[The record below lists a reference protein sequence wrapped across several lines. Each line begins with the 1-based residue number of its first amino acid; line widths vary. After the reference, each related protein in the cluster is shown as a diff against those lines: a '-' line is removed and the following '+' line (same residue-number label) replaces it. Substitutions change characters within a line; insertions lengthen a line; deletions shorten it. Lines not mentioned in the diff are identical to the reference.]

1 LKRAVFI
8 IFILA
13 LLSAGVYFFRQN
25 YNNRTIDPW
34 RMVPA
39 NAILV
44 YENSNLV
51 DGWNKIIEK
60 PIWKTLQ
67 NIPYFMRWQQ
77 SLHELDS
84 LSGKNGT
91 IDRLLRNRELIISM
105 HITAAENFDF
115 LVTLDLG
122 NEDGLKAFNEAIENL
137 KSKTGITSRTR
148 TYQGLEIM
156 ELIDKGGK
164 STFTYFIYK
173 NVVSGS
179 FTPFLVEDVVRNI
192 ADDFKESFLE
202 TRSKLDGISKLEND
216 DGNIY
221 VDYTKVPDFFATFF
235 TGEFAKEVRD
245 FTMIGGQAF
254 LDVKVSNNELLMNG
268 VTVPDMSGEGSFI
281 GTFRNQDP
289 EKVGIAPLLPLNTA
303 IVYHVAFS
311 DFKDWQSQVY
321 KYWSAT
327 DKPQFDQAMAF
338 DTKYNLSTNW
348 IGHEA
353 ASAILDSPDKENPVR
368 LAFIGLS
375 DPDKAFDEIYKFIN
389 RVHEE
394 QGDSLFTEVY
404 NDLPIVQVPF
414 SEFPALLMGHFF
426 MGYENTYATIYGNY
440 LVMGNSMQAVK
451 HFLSSIDDENNW
463 GKSIRQT
470 TFLENT
476 WSEANFSMMVNTS
489 LCWPML
495 IANMN
500 ESWKETMKKYESQI
514 RSFDLLAIQISHLD
528 QTFHTSIAVG
538 HQEKPVLVQYADR
551 LNTNKTIVV
560 ASPIISKPIV
570 VRNHVNNRQEI
581 LLQDSLYNL
590 YQVSEDGAIN
600 WNVSI
605 NQKIVTDIN
614 QIDYFKNGKLQYLFA
629 TKNLLYIID
638 RNGEYMEGF
647 PKKLP
652 GSMEAEQL
660 VVMDYDNS
668 KTYRFLVN
676 DTKGN
681 LYIFDKEGHNLEGWT
696 PRVIEGPLAAAPF
709 HLRVKGGDCIVAL
722 ERNGKLHLL
731 NRRGAE
737 YPGFPV
743 DFKVTA
749 VSGIFFVAG
758 NDFASSRLTTV
769 STDGEIIEVNLKG
782 AVVRREQFFKPSKD
796 ATFWLVPDAQRKTC
810 VVARQEFNKLSIL
823 NTKGE
828 VILENNL
835 ISSGNLSIQFYYFA
849 PDNQIFV
856 VLDKDQEF
864 AFIFNQNGEQ
874 ITFEPLECS
883 QPVGLMYSASK
894 NEFRL
899 FRCFDKALF
908 FQIIK

>member
-1 LKRAVFI
+1 MKRAVFI
-8 IFILA
+8 IVILA
-13 LLSAGVYFFRQN
+13 LLSAGAYYFLQN
-25 YNNRTIDPW
+25 YRRPAIDPW
-34 RMVPA
+34 KMVPA

-60 PIWKTLQ
+60 PVWKTLR

-77 SLHELDS
+77 SLADLDS

-91 IDRLLRNRELIISM
+91 IDRLLRNKELIISM

-115 LVTLDLG
+115 LITLDLG
-122 NEDGLKAFNEAIENL
+122 NEDGLNAFREAIENL

-148 TYQGLEIM
+148 TYQGMEIM
-156 ELIDKGGK
+156 ELIEKGGK

-179 FTPFLVEDVVRNI
+179 YTPFLVEDVVRNT

-216 DGNIY
+216 DGNLY
-221 VDYTKVPDFFATFF
+221 VDYARIPDFFATFF
-235 TGEFAKEVRD
+235 AGDFAREVRE
-245 FTMIGGQAF
+245 FTMIAGQAF
-254 LDVKVSNNELLMNG
+254 LDVKVANNELLMNG
-268 VTVPDMSGEGSFI
+268 VTVPEINTDESFI

-289 EKVGIAPLLPLNTA
+289 EKLGIAPLLPLNTA

-311 DFKDWQSQVY
+311 DFEEWQSQVY
-321 KYWSAT
+321 KYWSVT
-327 DKPQFDQAMAF
+327 DKPQFEQAMAF
-338 DTKYNLSTNW
+338 YTKYNLATDW
-348 IGHEA
+348 VGHEA
-353 ASAILDSPDKENPVR
+353 ASAILDSPDKENPGR
-368 LAFIGLS
+368 LAIIGLK
-375 DPDKAFDEIYKFIN
+375 DPDKAFEEIYKFIN

-404 NDLPIVQVPF
+404 YDLPIVQVPF

-426 MGYENTYATIYGNY
+426 KGYENTYATIYGSY
-440 LVMGNSMQAVK
+440 LIMGNSMQAVK
-451 HFLSSIDDENNW
+451 HFLSSINEENNW

-476 WSEANFSMMVNTS
+476 WSVANFSMMINTS

-495 IANMN
+495 VTNMN
-500 ESWKETMKKYESQI
+500 DSWKETIKKYEPQI
-514 RSFDLLAIQISHLD
+514 RSFDLLAIQVSHLD
-528 QTFHTSIAVG
+528 QTYHTSIAIG

-551 LNTNKTIVV
+551 LNTTKSTTVT
-560 ASPIISKPIV
+560 SPIITRPIV
-570 VRNHVNNRQEI
+570 VRNHVTNKQEI
-581 LLQDSLYNL
+581 LLQDSLFNL
-590 YQVSEDGAIN
+590 YQVSLNGSVN
-600 WNVSI
+600 WNISI
-605 NQKIVTDIN
+605 KQKIVTDIH

-629 TKNLLYIID
+629 TKNQIYVID
-638 RNGEYMEGF
+638 RNGENVEGY

-660 VVMDYDNS
+660 VVVDYDNS
-668 KTYRFLVN
+668 KNYRFLIS

-681 LYIFDKEGHNLEGWT
+681 LYIFDKEGNNLEGWT
-696 PRVIEGPLAAAPF
+696 PRVIGGPLAASPF

-722 ERNGKLHLL
+722 EKSGKLHLL

-758 NDFASSRLTTV
+758 NDFATSRLTTV

-782 AVVRREQFFKPSKD
+782 AVIRREQFFKPSKD
-796 ATFWLVPDAQRKTC
+796 ASFWLLPDAQKKTC
-810 VVARQEFNKLSIL
+810 VVVRKEFNKLSIL

-828 VILENNL
+828 IILENNV
-835 ISSGNLSIQFYYFA
+835 ISSGKLSVQFYYFA

-856 VLDKDQEF
+856 VLDEDQEF
-864 AFIFNQNGEQ
+864 AFIFNQRGEQ
-874 ITFEPLECS
+874 VTFEPLECS

-894 NEFRL
+894 NEFQL

-908 FQIIK
+908 FQTIK

>member
-8 IFILA
+8 ILSLA
-13 LLSAGVYFFRQN
+13 LLSAGVYFYLQN
-25 YNNRTIDPW
+25 YNRRTIDPW
-34 RMVPA
+34 KLVPS

-60 PIWKTLQ
+60 PVWKTLQ

-77 SLHELDS
+77 SLTDLDS

-105 HITAAENFDF
+105 HITAAESFDF
-115 LVTLDLG
+115 LITLNLE
-122 NEDGLKAFNEAIENL
+122 NEEGLNAFNEAIENL
-137 KSKTGITSRTR
+137 KAKAGITSRSR
-148 TYQGLEIM
+148 TYQGLEMM
-156 ELIDKGGK
+156 ELVEKGGK

-179 FTPFLVEDVVRNI
+179 YTPFLVEDVVRS
-192 ADDFKESFLE
+192 ASEDFVESFLD
-202 TRSKLDGISKLEND
+202 TRARLDGISKLEND
-216 DGNIY
+216 DGNLY
-221 VDYTKVPDFFATFF
+221 VDYARIPDFFATFF
-235 TGEFAKEVRD
+235 AGEFAKEVRD

-254 LDVKVSNNELLMNG
+254 LDAKVSSNELLLNG
-268 VTVPDMSGEGSFI
+268 VTVPDMDGDGSFI
-281 GTFRNQDP
+281 GTFRNQEP
-289 EKVGIAPLLPLNTA
+289 AKIGIAPLLPLNTA

-311 DFKDWQSQVY
+311 DFQDWQSQVY
-321 KYWSAT
+321 KYWSVT

-338 DTKYNLSTNW
+338 DSKYNLSTDW
-348 IGHEA
+348 VGHEA

-375 DPDKAFDEIYKFIN
+375 DPDKAFDDINKFIN

-426 MGYENTYATIYGNY
+426 KGYENTYATIYGNY

-451 HFLSSIDDENNW
+451 HFLSSISEENNW

-476 WSEANFSMMVNTS
+476 WSEASFSMMINTS

-500 ESWKETMKKYESQI
+500 ETWKETIKKYEAQI
-514 RSFDLLAIQISHLD
+514 RSFDLIAIQVSHLD
-528 QTFHTSIAVG
+528 RTFHTSIAIG
-538 HQEKPVLVQYADR
+538 HQEKPAQVQYADR
-551 LNTNKTIVV
+551 LDTKKSIEV
-560 ASPIISKPIV
+560 ASPLITRPIV
-570 VRNHVNNRQEI
+570 VRNHVNNKQEI

-590 YQVSEDGAIN
+590 YQVSDGGSVN
-600 WNVSI
+600 WNIGI
-605 NQKIVTDIN
+605 NQRIVTDIH

-629 TKNLLYIID
+629 TKNQLYILD
-638 RNGEYMEGF
+638 RNGENVEGY

-660 VVMDYDNS
+660 MVVDYDNS
-668 KTYRFLVN
+668 KAYRFLIN

-681 LYIFDKEGHNLEGWT
+681 LYIFDKEGNNLEGWT

-722 ERNGKLHLL
+722 EKSGKLHLL

-782 AVVRREQFFKPSKD
+782 AIVRREQFFKPSKD
-796 ATFWLVPDAQRKTC
+796 ASFWLLPDAQKKTS
-810 VVARQEFNKLSIL
+810 VVARLEFNKLSML
-823 NTKGE
+823 NTSGE
-828 VILENNL
+828 IILENNL
-835 ISSGNLSIQFYYFA
+835 ISSGSLSVQFYYFA

-856 VLDKDQEF
+856 VLDGEQEF
-864 AFIFNQNGEQ
+864 AYIFNQRGEQ
-874 ITFEPLECS
+874 LTFEPLECS
-883 QPVGLMYSASK
+883 QPVGLLYSASK
-894 NEFRL
+894 NEYQL
-899 FRCFDKALF
+899 FRCFGKALY
-908 FQIIK
+908 FQTIK